1 MSVLAL
7 GVLGTS
13 LAPGASAAVVDCPP
27 MSSGVCR
34 DLRPVA
40 ECAWDNGNGT
50 TSVVWGWYNPHD
62 DTARIQVGSHNQV
75 SPGAQN
81 QGQPTLFAPGRHRNV
96 FVTTTA
102 ADETSWRLGNR
113 TLEVEL
119 DDDEIDRCDSKP
131 VPQVGDLGAL
141 LLGAL
146 VLALGA
152 LVVVAARPRRLAVA
166 S

>member
-1 MSVLAL
+1 
-7 GVLGTS
+7 
-13 LAPGASAAVVDCPP
+13 
-27 MSSGVCR
+27 
-34 DLRPVA
+34 
-40 ECAWDNGNGT
+40 
-50 TSVVWGWYNPHD
+50 
-62 DTARIQVGSHNQV
+62 
-75 SPGAQN
+75 
-81 QGQPTLFAPGRHRNV
+81 V